1 MSKENTFNFTEERL
15 RNIPLPEGAGKR
27 DYYND
32 TTEKGLRLAV
42 SGTGTKSF
50 QFQRWSSEKQRPVIV
65 TLGKWP
71 DLSLH
76 TAREKASALR
86 QEVSSGNDPQFDKRQ
101 RRDTLTVAEILDLYI
116 TEHSIPHKRTTKDD
130 QNFIRLHLKPAF
142 GKRRIDEVTTE
153 SIRSWHTG
161 LTKIMTPASANRHLA
176 LLRSVYNT
184 MLPDL
189 PNPCR
194 TVKMFKEYS
203 RDRFLQPEELGR
215 FFESVELERTEGN
228 PDIADYLLLS
238 LFTGARRS
246 NVLAMQWT
254 ELDLNMNQWRIRGED
269 SKNKSIML
277 IPLVDEAIEILNH
290 RREMASS
297 VFVFPSHGKTGH
309 LQEPKKGWQRVTK
322 RAVLENVRPHDLRR
336 TMGSFQTITG
346 ASTAIVG
353 KTLGH
358 KNPNSTAV
366 YARMNLDPVR
376 ESMGKAVALMK
387 TPVEQ
392 KVVNITGKK

>member
-86 QEVSSGNDPQFDKRQ
+86 QEVSSGNDPQSDKRQ
-101 RRDTLTVAEILDLYI
+101 RRDTLTVAEILDLYL

-142 GKRRIDEVTTE
+142 GKRRINEVTTE

-161 LTKIMTPASANRHLA
+161 LAKIMTPASANRHLA

-290 RREMASS
+290 RRELASS

-309 LQEPKKGWQRVTK
+309 LQEPKKGWQRVIK
-322 RAVLENVRPHDLRR
+322 RAGLENVRLHDLRR

-366 YARMNLDPVR
+366 YARMHLDPVR

-392 KVVNITGKK
+392 KVANITGKK